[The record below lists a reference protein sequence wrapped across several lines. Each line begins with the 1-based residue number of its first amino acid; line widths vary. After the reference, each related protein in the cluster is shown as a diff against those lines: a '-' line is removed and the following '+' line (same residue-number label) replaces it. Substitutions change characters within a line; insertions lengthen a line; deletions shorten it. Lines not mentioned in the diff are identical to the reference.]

1 MKISRTDRPVY
12 DTVSSK
18 KAMKRTSFILIIVS
32 LLMLSSCSGDQTN
45 DDLRYFNCLEV
56 AAGTIPTL
64 SRSELDWPT
73 ADLIEV
79 CLSASYDS
87 VFNSILFYRNV
98 YQLNTKTG
106 ETVSN
111 ALEQEATDDWGRNF
125 RVPKDA
131 FYDAWREFNG
141 LQELETRPDAASCLL
156 ARYRQSEFGD
166 YQTRILEVLLS
177 EEVYFNQLTEA
188 ERTILYETLEAI
200 YGADR
205 SKAATDGSDQSY
217 RFYPYYPIEEN
228 TAE

>member
-1 MKISRTDRPVY
+1 MVRRRI
-12 DTVSSK
+12 
-18 KAMKRTSFILIIVS
+18 A
-32 LLMLSSCSGDQTN
+32 LLSMVAVCMLFGCSGVKKKDGVVYY
-45 DDLRYFNCLEV
+45 DRLEM
-56 AAGTIPTL
+56 ASDETPSL
-64 SRSELDWPT
+64 SDSELDLPT
-73 ADLIEV
+73 GDLIEV
-79 CLSASYDS
+79 CLSESYNS
-87 VFNSILFYRNV
+87 VFNSILFYANV
-98 YQLNTKTG
+98 YQINTKTG
-106 ETVSN
+106 EVETH

-141 LQELETRPDAASCLL
+141 LRELETRPDAASCLL

-188 ERTILYETLEAI
+188 ERRILYETLEAI